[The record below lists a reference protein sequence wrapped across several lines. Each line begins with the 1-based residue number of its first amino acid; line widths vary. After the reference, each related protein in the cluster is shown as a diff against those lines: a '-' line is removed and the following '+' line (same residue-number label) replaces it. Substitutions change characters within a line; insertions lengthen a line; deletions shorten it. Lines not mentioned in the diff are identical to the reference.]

1 MMEVASVGVR
11 TRARTLA
18 LATAAGKRNTA
29 VAGELR
35 TRRTQENSKSGREA
49 ENSGRIS
56 ADRCPSPDQI
66 ALSRCSS
73 SGSSELAKERLRSAD
88 PEVEF
93 KLGSVLDEFHTKLS
107 FIYGISVS
115 TPLMAFF
122 SFCFLSPGVG
132 KRDRF
137 RLQGQ
142 VAGLASSFRY
152 AIFVNSFFSFPSH
165 SIFFSF
171 SFLIRSFEFRRRETT
186 PSSHLRFESDD
197 LESTERPFETN
208 SCRRSTAEKL
218 PSSEEIEAFFSAFE
232 KDEERRFAE
241 K

>member
-29 VAGELR
+29 VTGELR
-35 TRRTQENSKSGREA
+35 TRRTQENSKSEREA
-49 ENSGRIS
+49 ENSGLIS

-66 ALSRCSS
+66 ALSLCSS

-122 SFCFLSPGVG
+122 SFCILSPGVG

-137 RLQGQ
+137 GLQGQ
-142 VAGLASSFRY
+142 VAS
-152 AIFVNSFFSFPSH
+152 
-165 SIFFSF
+165 
-171 SFLIRSFEFRRRETT
+171 
-186 PSSHLRFESDD
+186 
-197 LESTERPFETN
+197 
-208 SCRRSTAEKL
+208 
-218 PSSEEIEAFFSAFE
+218 
-232 KDEERRFAE
+232 
-241 K
+241 